1 MAHLR
6 VDFRSEALDMG
17 SSMTV
22 ILPESIPSSQA
33 RVVYMLHGLADN
45 CTGWARYTSVE
56 RYARAYNLALVIPEV
71 QRSFYTDMKMGLKY
85 FTFVSSELRQLCSNM
100 FGFSSQRSQNYIMGL
115 SMGGYGALKCALT
128 NPGLYQG
135 CAAFSAV
142 TDIVHATTVESRHRE
157 YQAMFGTNI
166 VIDPD
171 CDLNALL
178 DKADGL
184 PSFYMATGLQD
195 SLLEEGKAFCAK
207 LKAKGADA
215 VFEGWDGVHNWEF
228 WDAAAKRALDH
239 FFKEA

>member
-6 VDFRSEALDMG
+6 VDFRSEVMDMG
-17 SSMTV
+17 TSMTV

-33 RVVYMLHGLADN
+33 RVVYMLHGLGDN
-45 CTGWARYTSVE
+45 CTGWVRYTSIE

-71 QRSFYTDMKMGLKY
+71 QRSYYTDMKLGLKY
-85 FTFVSSELRQLCSNM
+85 FTFVSSELRHLCSNM
-100 FGFSSQRSQNYIMGL
+100 FGFSSQRSQSYIMGL
-115 SMGGYGALKCALT
+115 SMGGYGSLKCALT

-142 TDIVHATTVESRHRE
+142 TDIVQASSEAIRHKE
-157 YQAMFGTNI
+157 YQAMFGTDI
-166 VIDPD
+166 VIDSE

-178 DKADGL
+178 NKADEL

-195 SLLEEGKAFCAK
+195 GLFEEGKAFCTR

-215 VFEGWDGVHNWEF
+215 VFEQWDGIHNWDF
-228 WDAAAKRALDH
+228 WDAAAKRALDY

>member
-1 MAHLR
+1 
-6 VDFRSEALDMG
+6 MG

-22 ILPESIPSSQA
+22 ILPESISSSQA

-71 QRSFYTDMKMGLKY
+71 QRSYYTDMKMGLRY
-85 FTFVSSELRQLCSNM
+85 FTFASSELRQLCSNM

-128 NPGLYQG
+128 NPDLYQG
-135 CAAFSAV
+135 CAAISAV
-142 TDIVHATTVESRHRE
+142 TDIVKATTEETRYKE
-157 YQAMFGTNI
+157 YQAMFGPDI
-166 VIDPD
+166 IIDPE

-178 DKADGL
+178 DKAKGL
-184 PSFYMATGLQD
+184 PSFYMATGQQD

-207 LKAKGADA
+207 LKVRGADA
-215 VFEGWDGVHNWEF
+215 VFAQWDGIHNWEF
-228 WDAAAKRALDH
+228 WDTAAKRALDH